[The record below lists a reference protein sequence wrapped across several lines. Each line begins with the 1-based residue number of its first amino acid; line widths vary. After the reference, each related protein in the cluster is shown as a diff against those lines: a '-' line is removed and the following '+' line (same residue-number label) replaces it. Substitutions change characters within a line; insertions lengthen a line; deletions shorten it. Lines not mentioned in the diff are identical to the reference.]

1 MSLPAVEPKQFIAL
15 GINHKTAPVAMREK
29 VAFTPSQLQE
39 ACRQLSGH
47 QSIKEVALLS
57 TCNRT
62 EIYCV
67 TATASVRPVIDWLAN
82 FHNLPLED
90 VVRYSYIH
98 EDQAAISHL
107 MRVAAGLDSMML
119 GEPQILGQVKDSYDL
134 AKKEGLLGANLELLF
149 QQVFASSKQ
158 IRSQT
163 SIGEHP
169 VSVAFAAV
177 SLAQK
182 IFTSLS
188 NSQAL
193 LVGAGETIELVARH
207 LQNAGVKNLV
217 IANRSLEN
225 GKKLAAEVGG
235 RAVALKT
242 IPEELVNTDIVITS
256 TAAPL
261 PILGKGMVERALKAR
276 RYQPIFM
283 VDIAV
288 PRDIEPEVGELK
300 DIYLYTVDDLK
311 EVIEENLSA
320 RKEAAK
326 EAEIIIGEN
335 VEKFIQSLRI
345 KDAGRIIQL
354 FRQKA
359 QNLAQAELEEAL
371 KMLQQGQA
379 AEEVMPRLVRN
390 LTNKWLHDP
399 TLKMRQASA
408 NNDTGLLD
416 AASELMNLNTRN

>member
-1 MSLPAVEPKQFIAL
+1 MSLPAVEPRQFFAL

-39 ACRQLSGH
+39 ACRQLRGH

-62 EIYCV
+62 EIYCL
-67 TATASVRPVIDWLAN
+67 TNSASVRPVLDWLAS

-90 VVRYSYIH
+90 VIRYSYIH

-107 MRVAAGLDSMML
+107 MRVAAGLDSMLL

-134 AKKEGLLGANLELLF
+134 SKKEGLLGANLELLF
-149 QQVFASSKQ
+149 QQVFSSSKQ

-182 IFTSLS
+182 IFTKLTT
-188 NSQAL
+188 SQAL

-207 LQNAGVKNLV
+207 LKNAGVQKLV
-217 IANRSLEN
+217 IANRSIEN
-225 GKKLAAEVGG
+225 GQKLAEEVGG
-235 RAVALKT
+235 KAVALKA
-242 IPEELVNTDIVITS
+242 IPEELVHADIVITS

-288 PRDIEPEVGELK
+288 PRDIEPEVGQLN

-326 EAEIIIGEN
+326 EAEVIINQN
-335 VEKFIQSLRI
+335 VEKFIQALRV
-345 KDAGRIIQL
+345 KDAGHIIRL

-359 QNLAQAELEEAL
+359 QTLAEAELQEAL
-371 KMLQQGQA
+371 KQLELGQP
-379 AEEVMPRLVRN
+379 AEEILPRLVRN

-399 TLKMRQASA
+399 TLKLRQASA
-408 NNDTGLLD
+408 SNETGLLD
-416 AASELMNLNTRN
+416 AATKLMNLNKP

>member
-1 MSLPAVEPKQFIAL
+1 MSLPAVEPRQFIAL

-39 ACRQLSGH
+39 ACRQLRGH

-62 EIYCV
+62 EIYCL
-67 TATASVRPVIDWLAN
+67 TNSTSVRPVLDWLAS

-90 VVRYSYIH
+90 VIRYSYIH

-107 MRVAAGLDSMML
+107 MRVAAGLDSMLL

-134 AKKEGLLGANLELLF
+134 SKKEGLLGANLELLF
-149 QQVFASSKQ
+149 QQVFSSSKQ

-182 IFTSLS
+182 IFTKLTT
-188 NSQAL
+188 SQAL

-207 LQNAGVKNLV
+207 LKNAGVQKLV
-217 IANRSLEN
+217 IANRSIEN
-225 GKKLAAEVGG
+225 GQKLAEEVGG
-235 RAVALKT
+235 KAVALKA
-242 IPEELVNTDIVITS
+242 IPEELVHADIVITS

-261 PILGKGMVERALKAR
+261 PILGKGMIERALKAR

-288 PRDIEPEVGELK
+288 PRDIEPEVGQLN

-326 EAEIIIGEN
+326 EAEIIISQN
-335 VEKFIQSLRI
+335 VEKFIQALRV
-345 KDAGRIIQL
+345 KDAGHIIRL

-359 QNLAQAELEEAL
+359 QTLAEAELQEAL
-371 KMLQQGQA
+371 KQLELGQP
-379 AEEVMPRLVRN
+379 AEEILPRLVRN

-399 TLKMRQASA
+399 TLKLRQASA
-408 NNDTGLLD
+408 SNETGLLD
-416 AASELMNLNTRN
+416 AATELMNLNKP